1 MKYLKKLLFVLFIIM
16 MVGLMV
22 LLGINTYI
30 QASSSRAID
39 YMIDKYE
46 LNKKDIKVI
55 KYQEYAYSDIT
66 NCDTLWFKKC
76 TDEEDLLYS
85 FNLEIKGKTKVIV
98 KEYDNKVFE
107 DNYDGKV
114 RKSYLKKIELLDKNG
129 IVKIEEAE
137 ESN

>member
-1 MKYLKKLLFVLFIIM
+1 MKYFKKMLFVLFIVV
-16 MVGLMV
+16 MVVLMG

-30 QASSSRAID
+30 QASSSRAVD
-39 YMIDKYE
+39 YMIGKYE
-46 LNKKDIKVI
+46 LSKKDIKVI

-76 TDEEDLLYS
+76 TDEQDLLYS
-85 FNLEIKGKTKVIV
+85 FKLEIKGKTKVTV

-107 DNYDGKV
+107 DNYDGKI
-114 RKSYLKKIELLDKNG
+114 RKSYLKKMELIDKNG
-129 IVKIEEAE
+129 IVKIEDTK